1 VTLRD
6 RREMPT
12 VYEAAEDSRLLAATV
27 SDRIDDG
34 EDVLEV
40 GVGSGYVADRI
51 AAETGAA
58 VVGCDI
64 NPEACRAARKKG
76 LASVRSNLTDPFG
89 RNSFDVVCCNPP
101 YLPTPPA
108 EEWDDPL
115 EYALS
120 GGEDGRR
127 VVRPFLA
134 DVGRVLRPGGRVYLL
149 VSTLT
154 DLEAVEQLAADAGLG
169 AREAAEESYPFE
181 RLVVLEI
188 TQKNT

>member
-1 VTLRD
+1 MKLADERGMT
-6 RREMPT
+6 T
-12 VYEAAEDSRLLAATV
+12 VYEPAEDSRLLADAV
-27 SDRIDDG
+27 LDRIDG
-34 EDVLEV
+34 GRVLEV
-40 GVGSGYVADRI
+40 GVGSGYVAARVDS
-51 AAETGAA
+51 ETHAD

-64 NPEACRAARKKG
+64 NPAACARAKG
-76 LASVRSNLTDPFG
+76 EGIEIVRSNLTDPFAAD
-89 RNSFDVVCCNPP
+89 SFDAVVFNPP
-101 YLPTPPA
+101 YLPTPPD

-134 DVGRVLRPGGRVYLL
+134 DVGRILRPTGRCYLL

-154 DLEAVEQLAADAGLG
+154 DIEAVVELAETAGLAA
-169 AREAAEESYPFE
+169 EQIAEESFPFE
-181 RLVVLEI
+181 LLVVLNI